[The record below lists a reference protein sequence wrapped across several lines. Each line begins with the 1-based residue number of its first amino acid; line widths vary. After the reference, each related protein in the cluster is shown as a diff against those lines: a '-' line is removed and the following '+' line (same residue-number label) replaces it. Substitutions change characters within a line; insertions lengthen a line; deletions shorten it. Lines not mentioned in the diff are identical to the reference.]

1 MELNNSDALLVID
14 VQNDFCPGGRLA
26 VTEGDAIVPII
37 NTLIAQFKH
46 VILTQD
52 WHPTGHRSFASAH
65 AGKEPF
71 STTTMSYGQQTLW
84 PDHCIQG
91 SDGAQFHPDLQADP
105 ATMIIRKGTNPDID
119 SYSAFFEN
127 DHITRTGLAGFLQDL
142 RINRVFC
149 CGLAFDYC
157 VRYSAVDARKESFTT
172 FVIDDACRS
181 IDMDGSDADTRLE
194 FKNRNIAIVESHALL
209 G

>member
-194 FKNRNIAIVESHALL
+194 FKNRNIALVESHALL